1 MYDNIHHRTQLQKRR
16 EQYEFPHATYEPS
29 VYLWDVL
36 RKSKAR
42 GFFLPLSGG
51 LDSCTVA
58 LIVYN
63 MCYLLFNQ
71 LKKSQAA

>member
-1 MYDNIHHRTQLQKRR
+1 MELYL
-16 EQYEFPHATYEPS
+16 FPHATFEPS
-29 VYLWDVL
+29 AYLWDVL

-63 MCYLLFNQ
+63 MCYLVFEQIKINP
-71 LKKSQAA
+71 

>member
-1 MYDNIHHRTQLQKRR
+1 
-16 EQYEFPHATYEPS
+16 
-29 VYLWDVL
+29 VL
-36 RKSKAR
+36 RKSHAR

-63 MCYLLFNQ
+63 MCCLVYKHIAE
-71 LKKSQAA
+71 KKNESILNDLRKVIRNP